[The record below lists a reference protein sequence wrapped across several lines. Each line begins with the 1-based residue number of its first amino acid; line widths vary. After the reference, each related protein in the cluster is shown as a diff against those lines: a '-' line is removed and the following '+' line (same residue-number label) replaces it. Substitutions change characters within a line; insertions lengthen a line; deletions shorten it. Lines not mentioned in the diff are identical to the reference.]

1 MTFAVLLGVLGASLL
16 GSLHCVGMCGGFVA
30 VYSNEAQRPW
40 RMHLSYHLSRLV
52 SYVSVGAIS
61 GGIGNALNAAGRVWG
76 LQETA
81 GTLAAV
87 VMLLWGLSILTQE
100 LGLRV
105 PLPRPLAR
113 IGDVARRVLSPRGR
127 PPLRAAA
134 VLGLSSTLLPCGF
147 LYAFYVA
154 AAASGSAASGA
165 LVMTAFWMGT
175 VPLLL
180 GFGTV
185 LRHVSL
191 AVRRRVPLV
200 GALVLLG
207 MGFVQ
212 LLGRVNVPAHALSSA
227 TDADHP
233 PNCPMHA
240 GDP

>member
-1 MTFAVLLGVLGASLL
+1 MTLAVLAGIFAASLL
-16 GSLHCVGMCGGFVA
+16 GSVHCVGMCGGFVA
-30 VYSNEAQRPW
+30 VYSNEARKPW
-40 RMHLSYHLSRLV
+40 RMHLSYHLARLL
-52 SYVSVGAIS
+52 SYASVGAIS
-61 GGIGNALNAAGRVWG
+61 GGIGSALNAAGSLWG
-76 LQETA
+76 LRETA

-87 VMLLWGLSILTQE
+87 VMLLWGVSILTQE

-105 PLPRPLAR
+105 PLPRPLVR
-113 IGDVARRVLSPRGR
+113 VGDLARRVLSPRGR

-154 AAASGSAASGA
+154 AAASGSATSGA
-165 LVMTAFWMGT
+165 LVMATFWLGT

-200 GALVLLG
+200 GAVVLLC

-212 LLGRVNVPAHALSSA
+212 LLGRVNIPAHALAS
-227 TDADHP
+227 TTNADHP
-233 PNCPMHA
+233 PGCPMHG